1 MKQRPQASMQSF
13 RAQFAAL
20 RSRFPARRAPEA
32 RPEPAA
38 PEVDPLF
45 ALGKS
50 MQQQRESLGLSRR
63 QLALETRVSTAVL
76 EALEKGWT
84 NRLPEALYLAAIL
97 RKLAERLQLPSDQ
110 LEAALQAALPQRSH
124 NAEMKDSALGRF
136 TLSSIDLFSTWQGT
150 IAYAALLLG
159 LLYGLNLQQRQLAAA
174 NVLSLKPIPANPNNQ
189 AATTAAAA
197 SMVPA
202 MELLLQL
209 YPDLRP
215 LQRPVPL
222 PLQRLSQLEDNSAPE
237 PKPPAVPLPK
247 T

>member
-1 MKQRPQASMQSF
+1 MKERLHASMQSL

-32 RPEPAA
+32 GREAAA
-38 PEVDPLF
+38 PGVEPLLE
-45 ALGKS
+45 LGKS
-50 MQQQRESLGLSRR
+50 LQQRRESMGLSMR
-63 QLALETRVSTAVL
+63 QLSLETRVSTAVL

-84 NRLPEALYLAAIL
+84 KRLPEALYLGTIL
-97 RKLAERLQLPSDQ
+97 HKLAERLQLPADQ
-110 LEAALQAALPQRSH
+110 LDAALQAALPQPSNTH
-124 NAEMKDSALGRF
+124 ELKESALGRF

-150 IAYAALLLG
+150 IAYAALMLG

-174 NVLSLKPIPANPNNQ
+174 NVLSFKPIPANTNNQ
-189 AATTAAAA
+189 AAPAVAQG

-202 MELLLQL
+202 TELLLQL

-222 PLQRLSQLEDNSAPE
+222 PLQRLSQLEDGSAPAL
-237 PKPPAVPLPK
+237 KPSAAPLPK